1 MNSSDPY
8 LWDLPRWA
16 FNCSSRLSSALHPR
30 IGFGPLGNHAASAL
44 VLYRTSQLPR
54 FGISA
59 PKTPPREPDGSR
71 YNAGAFRVT
80 KGGGFD
86 QGAPKSSLGF
96 LGAGELGSVG
106 LRA

>member
-16 FNCSSRLSSALHPR
+16 FNCSSRLFSALHPR
-30 IGFGPLGNHAASAL
+30 IVFGPLGNHAASAL

-59 PKTPPREPDGSR
+59 PKKPPREPDGSR

-80 KGGGFD
+80 KGGEVSKKEPRNRLWDF
-86 QGAPKSSLGF
+86 
-96 LGAGELGSVG
+96 
-106 LRA
+106 